1 MKRRV
6 LTVNSSISRLEDSV
20 DGNSIDQERRERRV
34 LGIEEKVELVFILS
48 VLELVEVSSL

>member
-6 LTVNSSISRLEDSV
+6 LTVNSSISRLDDSV